1 MQKKCMELQC
11 MATLVAPKHETKP
24 QSPRKPGRPP
34 KAKAPAKAAAA
45 VSQVPVDTS
54 TAKPSFAHE
63 KSRMQYL
70 ARTGLKGPGQTK
82 AFKYTDEDSRQQAF
96 ASAKS
101 WIAP

>member
-1 MQKKCMELQC
+1 M
-11 MATLVAPKHETKP
+11 
-24 QSPRKPGRPP
+24 PGRPP